1 MREKSG
7 WMKRVPLAKL
17 GISWS
22 EIELNKFRSGLE
34 VEYEHGSSDP
44 EIDVTHDEP
53 VLTGKIAWA
62 HLKEISDDYKRLDRM
77 ESEVSVRSHCVV

>member
-1 MREKSG
+1 
-7 WMKRVPLAKL
+7 MKRVPLAKL